1 MVTADASEPTSA
13 PLRPV
18 VGGASVSTVKAYHLV
33 LNKLGWA
40 TFYVDDLHGTLSIVS
55 DYGNWAHRWGRGS
68 HLCDSGNLS
77 DFLVREDKC
86 HYLADKL
93 MSREERREYSPELTR
108 KAMLAAIVAH
118 RWEGLLSREEARR
131 AWEGVLDISFSSVP
145 DIVLRDIRSAPDL
158 DLFQDDPCEC
168 ICYEP
173 SVAYLL
179 LRDQLL
185 PLFLE
190 QLRNQSSTRL
200 TEAQHGNQT

>member
-1 MVTADASEPTSA
+1 MTADASEQTSA

-40 TFYVDDLHGTLSIVS
+40 TFYVDDVHGTLSIVS

-68 HLCDSGNLS
+68 HLCESGNLS
-77 DFLVREDKC
+77 DFLVCEGEC

-108 KAMLAAIVAH
+108 KAMTEVIIEHRRSQDFDRDMARGLWDAVEAIDFRDGPDFVQQAFYCE
-118 RWEGLLSREEARR
+118 EGLWYFRFGK
-131 AWEGVLDISFSSVP
+131 W
-145 DIVLRDIRSAPDL
+145 IR
-158 DLFQDDPCEC
+158 
-168 ICYEP
+168 YKP
-173 SVAYLL
+173 SVAYLF

-190 QLRNQSSTRL
+190 QLRNHASERETMQGPSD
-200 TEAQHGNQT
+200 A